1 MLESLIKTYLINSA
15 GVAPAKFERPD
26 LRVSDL
32 ELDSLGLIE
41 MLFEVEDQYG
51 FQVPEP
57 MRYLT
62 MTFAEMVADIEAAVL
77 QHNNGQLGTL
87 EAINA
92 AKAND

>member
-1 MLESLIKTYLINSA
+1 MLESVIKSYLINSA
-15 GVAPAKFERPD
+15 GVAPETFDRPE
-26 LRVSDL
+26 LRVADL
-32 ELDSLGLIE
+32 ELDSLGLVE

-62 MTFAEMVADIEAAVL
+62 MSFAGMVADIEATVRE
-77 QHNNGQLGTL
+77 HNNGQLGSLGNTG
-87 EAINA
+87 A